1 MPWVDDTGTIEI
13 ILIGDKID
21 TVYLKKL
28 QRKLKDIIERTVLFY
43 INSPVQD
50 DGIELYDQNSA
61 NSERPTND

>member
-1 MPWVDDTGTIEI
+1 MLMGRDAGTIEI

-21 TVYLKKL
+21 TVYIKKL

-43 INSPVQD
+43 INTPVPD

-61 NSERPTND
+61 DS